1 MDNEQLKKMENNP
14 SDAEKELSPQP
25 GNDVAASAETTQ
37 SQKPGAVL
45 AARRVAA
52 GLSEEQIASRLK
64 MSVRQVRSLEAD
76 DYEALHGMATARGF
90 VRAYARILQ
99 MDPEPLVASFTDK
112 KKASAPASA
121 TQGKSAEPFVKNRE
135 PFRKKRGNSGK
146 IAILLIIV
154 VGILVV
160 ASNMNFFSFMDKF
173 KKESAEKAAP
183 TVASVPP
190 PAPVTETETKEV
202 MAPAAD
208 QATPESKPA
217 DQVVA
222 NTVQT
227 QAPQN
232 APVAVAQASAEKGSL
247 LVINFREKSWLQ
259 IQKKDGSVIAE
270 YIGKPGEKRQLEV
283 TEPVTVIVGFA
294 PGVNMEFKGAPV
306 DLVSGTSNSVA
317 KVTLK

>member
-135 PFRKKRGNSGK
+135 PFKKKRGNSGK

-173 KKESAEKAAP
+173 KKESAEKATP
-183 TVASVPP
+183 TVVPVSP
-190 PAPVTETETKEV
+190 AAPVTETKET
-202 MAPAAD
+202 MPPAAD

-227 QAPQN
+227 PAPQN

-294 PGVNMEFKGAPV
+294 PGVNMEFRGAPV